1 MAADNEMEKLE
12 YARSLLRGGTPA
24 EKEAAREHVEWVISR
39 TSRMDISMTAT
50 QILEE
55 FPC

>member
-12 YARSLLRGGTPA
+12 YARLLLRSGTPA
-24 EKEAAREHVEWVISR
+24 EKEAAREHVEWTASH

-55 FPC
+55 LG